1 MTRWVLRLIIANVA
15 IFFLQTQYPG
25 LTERFWLVPIE
36 AWRQPWTVVTYLFL
50 HDPHRLSHL
59 FFNMLALFFFGSR
72 VENRLGGGRFLGL
85 YFSAGIAG
93 ALLSLVFAPNAPTI
107 GASGAVFGVMLG
119 YAWFWPRDQILIWGI
134 IPIEARW
141 LILITTG
148 LSLWGGFVP
157 GQGGAVAHFAHLGG
171 FVGGFLF
178 LKLLGHRTGAER
190 FRRATLPKA
199 PRLETSANAVERWK
213 KIQRDQL
220 HEVNRDELDRILDKI
235 SATGTASLTQ
245 GEREFLDRFSSRH

>member
-1 MTRWVLRLIIANVA
+1 VTRWVLRLIIANVA
-15 IFFLQTQYPG
+15 IFFLQSQYPG
-25 LTERFWLVPIE
+25 LTERFWLVPAE

-50 HDPHRLSHL
+50 HGGISHL

-72 VENRLGGGRFLGL
+72 VENRLGGGPFLGL
-85 YFSAGIAG
+85 YFSSGIAG
-93 ALLSLVFAPNAPTI
+93 ALLSLVFAPYAPTI
-107 GASGAVFGVMLG
+107 GASGAVFGVMLV

-157 GQGGAVAHFAHLGG
+157 GQGGTVAHFAHLGG
-171 FVGGFLF
+171 FAGGFLF

-190 FRRATLPKA
+190 FRRSTQPKA
-199 PRLETSANAVERWK
+199 PRLETSATAVERWK
-213 KIQRDQL
+213 KIRRDQL

-235 SATGTASLTQ
+235 SASGTASLTPS
-245 GEREFLDRFSSRH
+245 EREFLDRFSSRLH